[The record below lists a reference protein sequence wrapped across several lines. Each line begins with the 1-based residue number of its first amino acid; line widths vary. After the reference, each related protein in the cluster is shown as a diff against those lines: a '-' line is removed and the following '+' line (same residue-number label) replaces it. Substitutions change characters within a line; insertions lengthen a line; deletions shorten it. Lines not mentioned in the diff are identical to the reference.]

1 MTRSATAQKF
11 IHDDIDN
18 SQARFPNSLPKHRY
32 PARLTLLE
40 AKMSN
45 RRVMPIV
52 LILLIGVV
60 GAEDRVQSE
69 LRFAAHTKD
78 EKTAGVWVDGQYV
91 GFVKELAGDKKLMLL
106 PGKHEIVIRQAWYN
120 EFVNQVI
127 LEPGQIDQINV
138 ALVKSARLPTKDAT
152 GELKI
157 AATPSRAA
165 VFVDGQYAGHVEEFN
180 GVGKAMLLTPGQH
193 RLRIALPG
201 YLPFDTMV
209 DLRPQ
214 QKLKIQTDLVKGSIT
229 EAGSQVI
236 KQ

>member
-1 MTRSATAQKF
+1 
-11 IHDDIDN
+11 
-18 SQARFPNSLPKHRY
+18 
-32 PARLTLLE
+32 
-40 AKMSN
+40 MSTH
-45 RRVMPIV
+45 RVMPIA
-52 LILLIGVV
+52 LILLIGAV
-60 GAEDRVQSE
+60 GAEERVQSE

-120 EFVNQVI
+120 EFVKQVI
-127 LEPGQIDQINV
+127 LEPGQIEQINV
-138 ALVKSARLPTKDAT
+138 ALVKSAQLPTKDAT

-165 VFVDGQYAGHVEEFN
+165 VFVDGQYAGHVDEFN

-209 DLRPQ
+209 DLRPH

>member
-1 MTRSATAQKF
+1 
-11 IHDDIDN
+11 
-18 SQARFPNSLPKHRY
+18 
-32 PARLTLLE
+32 
-40 AKMSN
+40 MSN

-52 LILLIGVV
+52 LILLVGVV

-91 GFVKELAGDKKLMLL
+91 GFVKELEGDKKLMLL

-127 LEPGQIDQINV
+127 LEPGQIEQINV
-138 ALVKSARLPTKDAT
+138 ALVKSSRLPTKDAT

-209 DLRPQ
+209 DLRSQ

>member
-1 MTRSATAQKF
+1 
-11 IHDDIDN
+11 
-18 SQARFPNSLPKHRY
+18 
-32 PARLTLLE
+32 
-40 AKMSN
+40 MSN
-45 RRVMPIV
+45 RRVMPIA

-60 GAEDRVQSE
+60 GAEDRLQSE
-69 LRFAAHTKD
+69 LQFAAHTND

-120 EFVNQVI
+120 EFVKQVI
-127 LEPGQIDQINV
+127 LEPGQIEQINV

-165 VFVDGQYAGHVEEFN
+165 VFVDGQYAGHVDEFN

>member
-1 MTRSATAQKF
+1 
-11 IHDDIDN
+11 
-18 SQARFPNSLPKHRY
+18 
-32 PARLTLLE
+32 
-40 AKMSN
+40 MSN
-45 RRVMPIV
+45 RRVMPIA
-52 LILLIGVV
+52 LILLIGVVV

-69 LRFAAHTKD
+69 LQFAAHTND

-106 PGKHEIVIRQAWYN
+106 PGKHEIVIRQAWYD
-120 EFVNQVI
+120 EFVKQVI
-127 LEPGQIDQINV
+127 LEPGQIEQINV

-165 VFVDGQYAGHVEEFN
+165 VFVDGQYAGHVDEFN

>member
-1 MTRSATAQKF
+1 
-11 IHDDIDN
+11 
-18 SQARFPNSLPKHRY
+18 
-32 PARLTLLE
+32 
-40 AKMSN
+40 MSK
-45 RRVMPIV
+45 RRVLPLMM
-52 LILLIGVV
+52 ILLVGVV
-60 GAEDRVQSE
+60 CAEDRVQSE
-69 LRFAAHTKD
+69 LKFAAHSND

-91 GFVKELAGDKKLMLL
+91 GFVKELEGDKKLKLL

-120 EFVNQVI
+120 EFIKQVSQ
-127 LEPGQIDQINV
+127 EPGQTQQINV

-165 VFVDGQYAGHVEEFN
+165 VFVDGQYAGHVDEFD
-180 GVGKAMLLTPGQH
+180 GVGKAMLLTPGPH

-229 EAGSQVI
+229 EAGSQVN

>member
-1 MTRSATAQKF
+1 
-11 IHDDIDN
+11 
-18 SQARFPNSLPKHRY
+18 
-32 PARLTLLE
+32 
-40 AKMSN
+40 MSN
-45 RRVMPIV
+45 RRVMPIA

-60 GAEDRVQSE
+60 GAEDRVQAV
-69 LRFAAHTKD
+69 LQFAAHTND

-120 EFVNQVI
+120 EFVKQVI
-127 LEPGQIDQINV
+127 LEPGQIEQINV

-165 VFVDGQYAGHVEEFN
+165 VFVDGQYAGHVDEFN

>member
-1 MTRSATAQKF
+1 
-11 IHDDIDN
+11 
-18 SQARFPNSLPKHRY
+18 
-32 PARLTLLE
+32 
-40 AKMSN
+40 MSN

-91 GFVKELAGDKKLMLL
+91 GFVKELEGDKKLMLL

-127 LEPGQIDQINV
+127 LEPGQIEQINV
-138 ALVKSARLPTKDAT
+138 ALVKSAGLPTKDAT

-214 QKLKIQTDLVKGSIT
+214 QKLKIQTDLVRGSIT

>member
-1 MTRSATAQKF
+1 MVKVF
-11 IHDDIDN
+11 LGI
-18 SQARFPNSLPKHRY
+18 
-32 PARLTLLE
+32 
-40 AKMSN
+40 M
-45 RRVMPIV
+45 
-52 LILLIGVV
+52 LLIPVMSA
-60 GAEDRVQSE
+60 AERVQSE

-91 GFVKELAGDKKLMLL
+91 GFVKELEGNNKLKLL
-106 PGKHEIVIRQAWYN
+106 PGRHEVVIRQAWYD
-120 EFVNQVI
+120 EFVKQIV
-127 LEPGQIDQINV
+127 LEPGQTQELNV

-165 VFVDGQYAGHVEEFN
+165 VFVDGQYAGYVDQFD

-193 RLRIALPG
+193 HLRIALPG

-209 DLRPQ
+209 DLRAQ

-229 EAGSQVI
+229 GAGPQVN